1 LVGEEEQ
8 QQQQQ
13 QLEQLEEEEGQEE
26 EAPPDSMVHS
36 NAIFNVSPTPSPP
49 GLKDRHSR
57 PGVEQASVGE
67 IQEEADGIDGA
78 D

>member
-1 LVGEEEQ
+1 
-8 QQQQQ
+8 
-13 QLEQLEEEEGQEE
+13 
-26 EAPPDSMVHS
+26 MVHS